1 MSTLT
6 ADNIIV
12 IGAVGGII
20 TLLGAMTYRKL
31 TEPREII
38 ELVDAPINR
47 GREGD
52 SGTYLGYGRRPLM
65 LPDTGKKAYDA
76 EISEFYRRIND
87 RDQEQS
93 FNGRPMYR
101 TQNTDVTWRN
111 FVGYNSL

>member
-1 MSTLT
+1 MSTLS

-12 IGAVGGII
+12 IGAVGGIMA
-20 TLLGAMTYRKL
+20 LLLNMTYRKL
-31 TEPREII
+31 SEPREII

-52 SGTYLGYGRRPLM
+52 GGTYLGYGRKPLM
-65 LPDTGKKAYDA
+65 APDSGKAAYDA
-76 EISEFYRRIND
+76 EIAEFYRRIND

-101 TQNTDVTWRN
+101 TQNTDISWRN
-111 FVGYNSL
+111 YVGYQSL